1 VTDINNSP
9 LSRSFLN
16 VLKKLSERPGDYH
29 AAAMIPNGHGHT
41 IPRGARATTLSHMR
55 RFGLVEYGKK
65 TTASLYGWKITEHG
79 ISVLQ
84 NDRR

>member
-1 VTDINNSP
+1 
-9 LSRSFLN
+9 
-16 VLKKLSERPGDYH
+16 
-29 AAAMIPNGHGHT
+29 
-41 IPRGARATTLSHMR
+41 MR